1 MNRKL
6 ILIIGAQ
13 RSGKSYYSNELI
25 KEWTQAGNSAL
36 VYNLGKPTDFA
47 AAKEIFPLNFNQH
60 AAQLGKAWKKEP
72 EFLLYEYKD
81 KLCDF
86 RTFSKDWAGRAAK
99 TALMSNDIAALMF
112 EAYFQYV
119 SNCLLVIDDAKSIF
133 RYGLSAEHIQI
144 FNRMN
149 HTGRKNPVEN
159 WRAKGSDVI
168 IIFHSLDH
176 VNEQLFDAATH
187 IINFRYVFE
196 PDFKNVANLQLRA
209 ELEKSFKALSVAPKY
224 SYTITNLELLKT
236 KIFIHQPKTI

>member
-1 MNRKL
+1 
-6 ILIIGAQ
+6 
-13 RSGKSYYSNELI
+13 
-25 KEWTQAGNSAL
+25 
-36 VYNLGKPTDFA
+36 
-47 AAKEIFPLNFNQH
+47 
-60 AAQLGKAWKKEP
+60 
-72 EFLLYEYKD
+72 
-81 KLCDF
+81 
-86 RTFSKDWAGRAAK
+86 
-99 TALMSNDIAALMF
+99 MSNDIAALMF

-187 IINFRYVFE
+187 IINLRYVFE
-196 PDFKNVANLQLRA
+196 PDFKNVTNLQLRA

-236 KIFIHQPKTI
+236 KIFIHTPPKTDY